1 MRRATDIRLARVAKA
16 KAPGDLT
23 EARARSLLR
32 AQAAVSALL
41 RAGVFKAGDR
51 AAAVLASLPDT
62 PALRTA
68 DEARLARDHAGV
80 EQAFEAQ
87 LLRLLPQYHEGRALA
102 PCEASPADLLAASL
116 AESRVRIG

>member
-1 MRRATDIRLARVAKA
+1 MRRTSDTRLARMAQA
-16 KAPGDLT
+16 KAPRDLA
-23 EARARSLLR
+23 EVRARSLLR
-32 AQAAVSALL
+32 ARAAVSALL
-41 RAGVFKAGDR
+41 RAGAFEAGDK

-68 DEARLARDHAGV
+68 DEARLARDHAAV

-87 LLRLLPQYHEGRALA
+87 LLRLLRQYHEGRALA

-116 AESRVRIG
+116 AERQCG